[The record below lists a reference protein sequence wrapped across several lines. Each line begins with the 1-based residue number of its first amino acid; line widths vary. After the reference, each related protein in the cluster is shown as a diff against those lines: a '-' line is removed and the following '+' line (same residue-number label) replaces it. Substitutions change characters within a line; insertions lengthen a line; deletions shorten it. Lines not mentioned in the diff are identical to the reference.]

1 MSSKTGSPQSA
12 SLSLRQGVL
21 SSTQRQV
28 SRSVFIARPNFD
40 IQRGRPSGSGQLG
53 VWLPPLLAM
62 LVIGFESTDTFSA
75 AHTDGWLRPIVERLT
90 GHLNDGLWANV
101 HHLIR
106 KTGHFCG
113 FGLVCLTFLRAWLLT
128 FARRTE
134 WTIAAWRLRSCLFAV
149 LSTAVIASA
158 DEWHQT
164 FLPSRTGRFADVLLD
179 TTGALLTCALVW
191 LVCWRLRGA
200 QSPDH

>member
-1 MSSKTGSPQSA
+1 MPQGA
-12 SLSLRQGVL
+12 EIATRQDVPN
-21 SSTQRQV
+21 STQRQA
-28 SRSVFIARPNFD
+28 SRSVFLARPNLD
-40 IQRGRPSGSGQLG
+40 TLRRRTSSRGRLG

-62 LVIGFESTDTFSA
+62 LVIGIESTDTFSA
-75 AHTDGWLRPIVERLT
+75 AHTDSWLRPIVERLT
-90 GHLNDGLWANV
+90 GHLDDGLWANV

-128 FARRTE
+128 FARRTA
-134 WTIAAWRLRSCLFAV
+134 WNIAAWRLRSCLFAI
-149 LSTAVIASA
+149 LSTAMIASF

-179 TTGALLTCALVW
+179 TSGASLSCALVW
-191 LVCWRLRGA
+191 LVCWMRAVR
-200 QSPDH
+200 SPDR